1 MFLEL
6 RIFRFDN
13 SLLSDLGLEIKLAV
27 KEPDNAGKVVS
38 IFVGDLLRT
47 LLDSFKAL
55 LLGLLSVHFR
65 IYPLV
70 ELCNFE
76 FGVNGEDSSCY
87 CDYLVLL
94 LFECLGVFSEG
105 SEVSLVWIEYEG
117 ILISSRYRD
126 SEEKFKGFV
135 IKDPDWGIGDTLPE
149 AKGSFFSRDW
159 WIGRSDCFKDGS
171 VGGKEEE
178 WFLCRLLLFEGISV
192 EFIFSYFC

>member
-47 LLDSFKAL
+47 LLDSFKVL

-105 SEVSLVWIEYEG
+105 SEVSLV
-117 ILISSRYRD
+117 
-126 SEEKFKGFV
+126 
-135 IKDPDWGIGDTLPE
+135 
-149 AKGSFFSRDW
+149 
-159 WIGRSDCFKDGS
+159 
-171 VGGKEEE
+171 
-178 WFLCRLLLFEGISV
+178 
-192 EFIFSYFC
+192 